1 MKEMSS
7 DIVKN
12 GKKVRIVN
20 ANKYFANTNND
31 LNLMLEAIE
40 REENLLRALDFGVID
55 EVEFVDCLDKE
66 SE

>member
-40 REENLLRALDFGVID
+40 REENLMRALDFGVID
-55 EVEFVDCLDKE
+55 EVEFVDWLDKE